1 MICMPERI
9 RTRSF
14 LPIMAA
20 GLLVLGGAGVATSA
34 PVRAPQAAALMA
46 KARDDIVRGDGLGA
60 ELHLKA
66 AQAAG
71 ATHDDVAA
79 RMGEAFIYQGKRD
92 KAREW
97 LAPGK
102 FAPDE
107 AAHGFHLLGLLEHG
121 EGNLAAAERAYD
133 RATAL
138 APKSVSLWVDL
149 GYLRYASGDQLKAIE
164 AADLALSLDPNNV
177 RALEFRGLIV
187 RDQYGLTAA
196 LPWLEAA
203 LVQAPDDRSVLREY
217 AATLGDLGRAG
228 EMLAATRKLLRRDA
242 RNARGLLLLAELAV
256 RADDTGLARTLLNRT
271 GDQIRN
277 LPARMLLDGILEL
290 RSGNYLLAIEA
301 LEPLVQRQPG
311 NAQAQELLASA
322 YYANGD
328 ARMVVRRFGALAA
341 RSDAS
346 PYLMTVVARA
356 LEVLGDREH
365 AVPLLERA
373 ARSLDRPFA
382 GVPEN
387 QPVGSLLAA
396 HNSGEAEAVAERMRA
411 ATPGS
416 ADAQALAGDV
426 QLLLGHSAAAVERYR
441 LASRVRMPDSLLQ
454 RMVSA
459 MIQAG
464 QQRDAAALV
473 EAYLMQTPSS
483 PVAVRLAASLAAG
496 QGDWER
502 ARQLLEFLR
511 VNGSGQDVRLL
522 SDLSQA
528 QLRSGDPTSAE
539 ATARE
544 AYRLQPS
551 SPLAARAW
559 GTCLNAL
566 KQRPED
572 ARALLAKA
580 GG

>member
-1 MICMPERI
+1 MTCMAKGAI
-9 RTRSF
+9 RRSL
-14 LPIMAA
+14 LPIAAA
-20 GLLVLGGAGVATSA
+20 GLLALGGAGAAT
-34 PVRAPQAAALMA
+34 PQPQAAALIA
-46 KARDDIVRGDGLGA
+46 KARDDIARGDGLGA

-66 AQAAG
+66 AQTAG
-71 ATHDDVAA
+71 ATRDEVAA
-79 RMGEAFIYQGKRD
+79 RMGEAFIYQGKRN

-102 FAPDE
+102 FAPDD

-121 EGNLAAAERAYD
+121 DGNLAAAGQAYD
-133 RATAL
+133 KAVAL
-138 APKSVSLWVDL
+138 APKSVSLWVNL
-149 GYLRYASGDQLKAIE
+149 GYLRYASGEHMKAIE

-187 RDQYGLTAA
+187 RDQYGMAAA

-217 AATLGDLGRAG
+217 AATLGDLGRG
-228 EMLAATRKLLRRDA
+228 SDMLAASRKLMARDA
-242 RNARGLLLLAELAV
+242 RNARGLLLLAQLAL
-256 RADDTGLARTLLNRT
+256 RAGDNGLARTLLNRT
-271 GDQIRN
+271 GDQLKA
-277 LPARMLLDGILEL
+277 LPAKILVDGLLEL

-311 NAQAQELLASA
+311 NVQAQELLASA
-322 YYANGD
+322 YYASGD
-328 ARMVVRRFGALAA
+328 ARMVVRRFGALAL

-346 PYLMTVVARA
+346 PYLLTVVARA
-356 LEVLGDREH
+356 HEVLGERGE
-365 AVPLLERA
+365 AAPLLQRA
-373 ARSLDRPFA
+373 ARSVDRPFTGA
-382 GVPEN
+382 PEN
-387 QPVGSLLAA
+387 QPVGALLAA
-396 HNSGEAEAVAERMRA
+396 RNFGAAEAAAERMRA
-411 ATPGS
+411 SQPGS

-426 QLLLGHSAAAVERYR
+426 QLILGHGAAAVVRYR

-454 RMVSA
+454 RTVAA
-459 MIQAG
+459 MIMAG

-473 EAYLMQTPSS
+473 EAYLVQTPSS

-496 QGDWER
+496 QGDWAR
-502 ARQLLEFLR
+502 ARQLLEYLR
-511 VNGSGQDVRLL
+511 ANGSGQDVRLL
-522 SDLSQA
+522 ADLSQA
-528 QLRSGDPTSAE
+528 QLRSGDAEAAE

-559 GTCLNAL
+559 GLCLNAL
-566 KQRPED
+566 KQRPAD

-580 GG
+580 QALGA

>member
-1 MICMPERI
+1 MPEGLLG
-9 RTRSF
+9 RSL
-14 LPIMAA
+14 LPIVAA
-20 GLLVLGGAGVATSA
+20 GLLALGGAGAAT
-34 PVRAPQAAALMA
+34 PQPQATTLIA
-46 KARDDIVRGDGLGA
+46 KARDDIARGDGLGA

-71 ATHDDVAA
+71 ATRDDVAA
-79 RMGEAFIYQGKRD
+79 RMGEAFVYQGKRD

-121 EGNLAAAERAYD
+121 EGNLAAAGQAYD

-149 GYLRYASGDQLKAIE
+149 GYLRYASGEHLKAIE

-187 RDQYGLTAA
+187 RDQYGMAAA

-217 AATLGDLGRAG
+217 AATLGDLGRG
-228 EMLAATRKLLRRDA
+228 SEMLAASRRLMGRDA
-242 RNARGLLLLAELAV
+242 RNARGLLLLAELAM
-256 RADDTGLARTLLNRT
+256 RADDNGLARTLLNRT
-271 GDQIRN
+271 GDQLKS
-277 LPARMLLDGILEL
+277 LPAKMLLDGILEL

-311 NAQAQELLASA
+311 NMQAQDLLASS

-346 PYLMTVVARA
+346 PYLLTLVGRA
-356 LEVLGDREH
+356 HEVLGERDQ
-365 AVPLLERA
+365 AVPLLQRA
-373 ARSLDRPFA
+373 ARSVVRPFS

-387 QPVGSLLAA
+387 QPVGALLAA
-396 HNSGEAEAVAERMRA
+396 HNFGAAEAAAERMRA
-411 ATPGS
+411 SMPGS

-426 QLLLGHSAAAVERYR
+426 QLLLGHGAAAVERYR

-454 RMVSA
+454 RMVAA

-464 QQRDAAALV
+464 QQREAATLV
-473 EAYLMQTPSS
+473 EAYLVQTPSS
-483 PVAVRLAASLAAG
+483 PLAVRLAASLAAG
-496 QGDWER
+496 QGDWDR
-502 ARQLLEFLR
+502 ARQLLEYLR
-511 VNGSGQDVRLL
+511 ANGSGQDVRLL
-522 SDLSQA
+522 ADLSQA
-528 QLRSGDPTSAE
+528 QLRSGDATSAE
-539 ATARE
+539 ASARE
-544 AYRLQPS
+544 AYRLGPAN
-551 SPLAARAW
+551 PLAARAW
-559 GTCLNAL
+559 GICLGAL
-566 KQRPED
+566 KQRPAD

-580 GG
+580 QALGG

>member
-1 MICMPERI
+1 MAKRNLRPGYWP
-9 RTRSF
+9 
-14 LPIMAA
+14 LVAA
-20 GLLVLGGAGVATSA
+20 GLLGLAGPGAAASS
-34 PVRAPQAAALMA
+34 PQAAALIA
-46 KARDDIVRGDGLGA
+46 KARDDISRGDGLGA

-66 AQAAG
+66 ALAAG
-71 ATHDDVAA
+71 ATRDDIAA

-97 LAPGK
+97 LEPGH

-121 EGNLAAAERAYD
+121 EGKLPAAALAYD
-133 RATAL
+133 RAIAL
-138 APKSVSLWVDL
+138 APKAVSLWVDV
-149 GYLRYASGDQLKAIE
+149 GYLRYASGEHMKAIE

-203 LVQAPDDRSVLREY
+203 LMQAPEDRSVLGEY
-217 AATLGDLGRAG
+217 AATLGDLGRTT
-228 EMLAATRKLLRRDA
+228 EMLGVTRRLLRRDS
-242 RNARGLLLLAELAV
+242 RNARGLLLQAELAAQ
-256 RADDTGLARTLLNRT
+256 ADDTSLARTLLGKT
-271 GDQIRN
+271 GDQLKN
-277 LPARMLLDGILEL
+277 LPAKMLLSGILEL

-301 LEPLVQRQPG
+301 LEPLVSKQPA

-322 YYANGD
+322 YYASGD
-328 ARMVVRRFGALAA
+328 AKAVVRRFGALAS

-346 PYLMTVVARA
+346 PYLLTLVARA
-356 LEVLGDREH
+356 HEVLGEREL

-373 ARSLDRPFA
+373 ARSIDRPFA
-382 GVPEN
+382 AVPEN

-396 HNSGEAEAVAERMRA
+396 LNFGGAEAATERMRTA
-411 ATPGS
+411 SPGS

-426 QLLLGHSAAAVERYR
+426 QLLLGRGAAAAERYR
-441 LASRVRMPDSLLQ
+441 LASRVRMPQSLLL
-454 RMVSA
+454 RLVGAMVL
-459 MIQAG
+459 AG
-464 QQRDAAALV
+464 QQQDAATLV
-473 EAYLMQTPSS
+473 EAYLVQTPSS

-502 ARQLLEFLR
+502 ATQLLEYLR
-511 VNGSGQDVRLL
+511 QTSSGQDVRLL
-522 SDLSQA
+522 ADLSQA
-528 QLRSGDPTSAE
+528 QLRGGDAEGAE

-544 AYRLQPS
+544 AYRLQPAN
-551 SPLAARAW
+551 PAAARAW

-566 KQRPED
+566 KQRPGD
-572 ARALLAKA
+572 ARALIVKA
-580 GG
+580 QSTGG

>member
-1 MICMPERI
+1 MPKGVLK
-9 RTRSF
+9 RSL
-14 LPIMAA
+14 LPIVAVGILM
-20 GLLVLGGAGVATSA
+20 LGGAGAATPS
-34 PVRAPQAAALMA
+34 PQAATLI
-46 KARDDIVRGDGLGA
+46 ARAQGDIARGDGLGA
-60 ELHLKA
+60 ELHLKS

-71 ATHDDVAA
+71 ATRLDIAA

-97 LAPGK
+97 LVPGE

-121 EGNLAAAERAYD
+121 EGHLEAAARAYD
-133 RATAL
+133 RATVL

-164 AADLALSLDPNNV
+164 AVDMALSLDPNNV

-187 RDQYGLTAA
+187 RDQYGLAAA

-203 LVQAPDDRSVLREY
+203 LAQAPDDRSVLREY
-217 AATLGDLGRAG
+217 AATLGDLGRTS
-228 EMLAATRKLLRRDA
+228 EMLEVTRRLLRRDA

-256 RADDTGLARTLLNRT
+256 RGDDTGLARTMLNRT
-271 GDQIRN
+271 GDQLKN

-301 LEPLVQRQPG
+301 LEPLAQRQPG

-328 ARMVVRRFGALAA
+328 ARMVVRRFGPLAA

-346 PYLMTVVARA
+346 PYLLTLVGRA
-356 LEVLGDREH
+356 HEVLGDREH
-365 AVPLLERA
+365 AVPLLQRA
-373 ARSLDRPFA
+373 ARSIDRPYT
-382 GVPEN
+382 GVPDN
-387 QPVGSLLAA
+387 QPVGALLAEHDFGA
-396 HNSGEAEAVAERMRA
+396 AEAAAERMRKA
-411 ATPGS
+411 MPGS
-416 ADAQALAGDV
+416 ADAHALAGDV
-426 QLLLGHSAAAVERYR
+426 QLLLGHGAAAVERYR
-441 LASRVRMPDSLLQ
+441 LASRVRMPESLLQ

-459 MIQAG
+459 MILAG

-473 EAYLMQTPSS
+473 EAYLLQTPSS

-496 QGDWER
+496 QGDWAR
-502 ARQLLEFLR
+502 ARQLLQFLR
-511 VNGSGQDVRLL
+511 DNGSAKDVRLL
-522 SDLSQA
+522 ADLSQA
-528 QLRSGDPTSAE
+528 ELRSGDAESAE

-544 AYRLQPS
+544 AYRLQPAN
-551 SPLAARAW
+551 PLAARAW
-559 GTCLNAL
+559 GNCLGAL
-566 KQRPED
+566 KQRPAD
-572 ARALLAKA
+572 AQALLAKA
-580 GG
+580 QAMGG

>member
-1 MICMPERI
+1 MIFMPEGLLKH
-9 RTRSF
+9 S
-14 LPIMAA
+14 LLSLVAS
-20 GLLVLGGAGVATSA
+20 GLLVLGGAGTATSPPSA
-34 PVRAPQAAALMA
+34 SALIA
-46 KARDDIVRGDGLGA
+46 KAQADIAKGDGLGA

-66 AQAAG
+66 AQAVG
-71 ATHDDVAA
+71 ASKLDVAA
-79 RMGEAFIYQGKRD
+79 RMGEAFIYQGRRD

-97 LAPGK
+97 LAPGI
-102 FAPDE
+102 FAPND

-121 EGNLAAAERAYD
+121 EGNLEAAARAYD

-149 GYLRYASGDQLKAIE
+149 GYLRYASGDQVKAIE

-187 RDQYGLTAA
+187 RDQYGLAAA

-217 AATLGDLGRAG
+217 AATLGDLGRTR
-228 EMLAATRKLLRRDA
+228 EMLGITRRLLRRDA

-256 RADDTGLARTLLNRT
+256 RADDNGLARTLLNRT
-271 GDQIRN
+271 GGQLSK
-277 LPARMLLDGILEL
+277 LPAAMLLNGILEL
-290 RSGNYLLAIEA
+290 RSGNNLLAIEA
-301 LEPLVQRQPG
+301 LEPLAQQQPG
-311 NAQAQELLASA
+311 NSQAQELLASA

-328 ARMVVRRFGALAA
+328 SRMIVRRFGPMAT
-341 RSDAS
+341 RDEAS
-346 PYLMTVVARA
+346 AYMLTLVGRA
-356 LEVLGDREH
+356 HEVLGEREL
-365 AVPLLERA
+365 AAPLLQRATRLIER
-373 ARSLDRPFA
+373 PYA

-387 QPVGSLLAA
+387 HPIGALLAA
-396 HNSGEAEAVAERMRA
+396 HNFGAAETAAERMRA
-411 ATPGS
+411 AMPGS

-426 QLLLGHSAAAVERYR
+426 QFLQGNGAAALERYR
-441 LASRVRMPDSLLQ
+441 LASRVRMPESLLQ

-459 MIQAG
+459 MILAG
-464 QQRDAAALV
+464 QQQGAAVLV
-473 EAYLMQTPSS
+473 EAYLLQTPSS

-496 QGDWER
+496 QGDWAR
-502 ARQLLEFLR
+502 ARQLLQFLR
-511 VNGSGQDVRLL
+511 DSGSAKDVRLL
-522 SDLSQA
+522 ADLSQA
-528 QLRSGDPTSAE
+528 QLRSGDAENAE

-551 SPLAARAW
+551 NPFAARAW
-559 GTCLNAL
+559 GICLNAL

-580 GG
+580 QSMGG

>member
-1 MICMPERI
+1 MICMPEGLR
-9 RTRSF
+9 RSL

-20 GLLVLGGAGVATSA
+20 GLLALGGAGAAT
-34 PVRAPQAAALMA
+34 PAPQAAALIA
-46 KARDDIVRGDGLGA
+46 KASDDIARGDGLGA

-71 ATHDDVAA
+71 ASRDDIAA

-97 LAPGK
+97 LQPGK

-121 EGNLAAAERAYD
+121 EGNLAAAGQAYD
-133 RATAL
+133 KAVAL

-149 GYLRYASGDQLKAIE
+149 GYLRYASGEQLKAIE

-187 RDQYGLTAA
+187 RDQYGLAAA

-203 LVQAPDDRSVLREY
+203 RAHAPDDRSVLREY
-217 AATLGDLGRAG
+217 AATLGDLGRASD
-228 EMLAATRKLLRRDA
+228 MLAASRRLLARDG
-242 RNARGLLLLAELAV
+242 RNARGLLLLAELAL
-256 RADDTGLARTLLNRT
+256 RADDNGLARTLLNRT
-271 GDQIRN
+271 GGQLKA
-277 LPARMLLDGILEL
+277 LPAKMLIDGILEL

-301 LEPLVQRQPG
+301 LEPLAQRQPANG
-311 NAQAQELLASA
+311 QALELLASA

-328 ARMVVRRFGALAA
+328 ARMVVRRFDALAG

-346 PYLMTVVARA
+346 PYLLTVVARA
-356 LEVLGDREH
+356 HEVLGEREK
-365 AVPLLERA
+365 AVPLLQRA
-373 ARSLDRPFA
+373 ARSGERPYV

-387 QPVGSLLAA
+387 QPVGALLAA
-396 HNSGEAEAVAERMRA
+396 QNFGAAQAAAERMREA
-411 ATPGS
+411 MPGS
-416 ADAQALAGDV
+416 ADAQAAAGDV
-426 QLLLGHSAAAVERYR
+426 QLLLGHGAAAVERYR
-441 LASRVRMPDSLLQ
+441 LASQVRMPESLLQ
-454 RMVSA
+454 RTVSA
-459 MIQAG
+459 MILAG
-464 QQRDAAALV
+464 QQREAAGLV
-473 EAYLMQTPSS
+473 EAYLVQTPSS
-483 PVAVRLAASLAAG
+483 RVAVRLVASLAAV
-496 QGDWER
+496 QGDWAR

-511 VNGSGQDVRLL
+511 ANGSGRDVRLL
-522 SDLSQA
+522 ADLSQA
-528 QLRSGDPTSAE
+528 QLRSGDAETAE

-551 SPLAARAW
+551 NPLAARAW
-559 GTCLNAL
+559 GVCLNAL
-566 KQRPED
+566 KQRPGD

-580 GG
+580 GS

>member
-1 MICMPERI
+1 MPEGLLR
-9 RTRSF
+9 RSL
-14 LPIMAA
+14 LPIVAA
-20 GLLVLGGAGVATSA
+20 GLLALGGAGAAT
-34 PVRAPQAAALMA
+34 PQPQATTLIA
-46 KARDDIVRGDGLGA
+46 KARDDIARGDGLGA

-71 ATHDDVAA
+71 ATRDDVAA
-79 RMGEAFIYQGKRD
+79 RMGEAFVYQGKHD

-121 EGNLAAAERAYD
+121 EGNLAAAGQAYD

-149 GYLRYASGDQLKAIE
+149 GYLRYASGEHLKAIE

-187 RDQYGLTAA
+187 RDQYGMAAA

-217 AATLGDLGRAG
+217 AATLGDLGRG
-228 EMLAATRKLLRRDA
+228 SEMLAASRRLMGRDA
-242 RNARGLLLLAELAV
+242 RNARGLLLLAELAM
-256 RADDTGLARTLLNRT
+256 RADDNGLARTLLNRT
-271 GDQIRN
+271 GDQLKS
-277 LPARMLLDGILEL
+277 LPAKMLLDGILEL

-301 LEPLVQRQPG
+301 LEPLAQRQPG
-311 NAQAQELLASA
+311 NMQAQELLASA

-346 PYLMTVVARA
+346 PYLLTLVGRA
-356 LEVLGDREH
+356 HEVLGERDQ
-365 AVPLLERA
+365 AVPLLQRA
-373 ARSLDRPFA
+373 ARSIERPFS

-387 QPVGSLLAA
+387 QPVGAWLAA
-396 HNSGEAEAVAERMRA
+396 HNFSAAEAAAERMRA
-411 ATPGS
+411 SMPGS

-426 QLLLGHSAAAVERYR
+426 QLLLGHGAAAVERYR

-454 RMVSA
+454 RMVAA

-464 QQRDAAALV
+464 QQREAATLV
-473 EAYLMQTPSS
+473 EAYLVQSPSS
-483 PVAVRLAASLAAG
+483 PLAVRLAASLAAG
-496 QGDWER
+496 QGDWDR
-502 ARQLLEFLR
+502 ARQLLEYLR
-511 VNGSGQDVRLL
+511 ANGSGQDVRLL
-522 SDLSQA
+522 ADLSQA
-528 QLRSGDPTSAE
+528 QLRSGDATSAE
-539 ATARE
+539 ASARE
-544 AYRLQPS
+544 AYRLGPAN
-551 SPLAARAW
+551 PLAARAW
-559 GTCLNAL
+559 GICLGAL
-566 KQRPED
+566 KQRPAD

-580 GG
+580 QALGG

>member
-1 MICMPERI
+1 MPS
-9 RTRSF
+9 RSLMRSL
-14 LPIMAA
+14 LPISAA
-20 GLLVLGGAGVATSA
+20 GLLVLGGAGAAT
-34 PVRAPQAAALMA
+34 PAPQAAALI
-46 KARDDIVRGDGLGA
+46 ARAQDDIARGDGLGA

-71 ATHDDVAA
+71 ATRDDVAA

-102 FAPDE
+102 FSADE

-121 EGNLAAAERAYD
+121 EGNLVAAAQAYD
-133 RATAL
+133 KATTL
-138 APKSVSLWVDL
+138 APKSVTLWVDL
-149 GYLRYASGDQLKAIE
+149 GYLRYASGEHMKAIE
-164 AADLALSLDPNNV
+164 AADLALSLDPGNV

-187 RDQYGLTAA
+187 RDQYGLAA
-196 LPWLEAA
+196 SLPWLEAA

-217 AATLGDLGRAG
+217 AATLGDLGRG
-228 EMLAATRKLLRRDA
+228 SEMLAAARRLMTRDA
-242 RNARGLLLLAELAV
+242 RNARGLLLLAQLAA
-256 RADDTGLARTLLNRT
+256 RADDNGLARTLLNRT
-271 GDQIRN
+271 AGQLKD

-290 RSGNYLLAIEA
+290 RAGNYLLAIEA

-328 ARMVVRRFGALAA
+328 ASMVVRRFGAAAA

-346 PYLMTVVARA
+346 PYLLTVVARA
-356 LEVLGDREH
+356 HEFLGERDQ
-365 AVPLLERA
+365 AVPLLQRA
-373 ARSLDRPFA
+373 ALSVGRA
-382 GVPEN
+382 YVGVPEN
-387 QPVGSLLAA
+387 QPVGALLAA
-396 HNSGEAEAVAERMRA
+396 RNFGGAESAAERMRA
-411 ATPGS
+411 AMAGS
-416 ADAQALAGDV
+416 ADAQTAAGDV
-426 QLLLGHSAAAVERYR
+426 QLLLGHGAAAVERYR
-441 LASRVRMPDSLLQ
+441 LASQVRMPDSLLQ
-454 RMVSA
+454 RTVSA
-459 MIQAG
+459 MILAG
-464 QQRDAAALV
+464 QQRDATVLV
-473 EAYLMQTPSS
+473 EAYLSQTPSS

-496 QGDWER
+496 QGDWAR

-511 VNGSGQDVRLL
+511 ASGSDRDVHLL

-528 QLRSGDPTSAE
+528 QLRSSDAEAAE

-551 SPLAARAW
+551 NGLAARAW
-559 GTCLNAL
+559 GLCLNAL
-566 KQRPED
+566 KQRPAD

-580 GG
+580 QALGT

>member
-1 MICMPERI
+1 MPEGLLR
-9 RTRSF
+9 RSL
-14 LPIMAA
+14 LPIVAA
-20 GLLVLGGAGVATSA
+20 GLLALGGAGAAT
-34 PVRAPQAAALMA
+34 PQPQATTLIA
-46 KARDDIVRGDGLGA
+46 KARDDIARGDGLGA

-71 ATHDDVAA
+71 ATRDDVAA
-79 RMGEAFIYQGKRD
+79 RMGEAFVYQGKRD

-121 EGNLAAAERAYD
+121 EGNLAAAGQAYD

-149 GYLRYASGDQLKAIE
+149 GYLRYASGEHLKAIE

-187 RDQYGLTAA
+187 RDQYGMAAA

-217 AATLGDLGRAG
+217 AATLGDLGRG
-228 EMLAATRKLLRRDA
+228 SEMLAASRRLMGRDA
-242 RNARGLLLLAELAV
+242 RNARGLLLLAELAM
-256 RADDTGLARTLLNRT
+256 RADDNGLARTLLNRT
-271 GDQIRN
+271 GDQLKS
-277 LPARMLLDGILEL
+277 LPAKMLLDGILEL

-301 LEPLVQRQPG
+301 LEPLAQRQPG
-311 NAQAQELLASA
+311 NMQAQELLASA

-346 PYLMTVVARA
+346 PYLLTLVGRA
-356 LEVLGDREH
+356 HEVLGERDQ
-365 AVPLLERA
+365 AVPLLQRA
-373 ARSLDRPFA
+373 ARSIERPFS

-387 QPVGSLLAA
+387 QPVGAWLAA
-396 HNSGEAEAVAERMRA
+396 HNFSAAEAAAERMRA
-411 ATPGS
+411 SMPGS

-426 QLLLGHSAAAVERYR
+426 QLLLGHGAAAVERYR

-454 RMVSA
+454 RMVAA

-464 QQRDAAALV
+464 QQREAATLV
-473 EAYLMQTPSS
+473 EAYLVQSPSS
-483 PVAVRLAASLAAG
+483 PLAVRLAASLAAG
-496 QGDWER
+496 QGDWDR
-502 ARQLLEFLR
+502 ARQLLEYLR
-511 VNGSGQDVRLL
+511 ANGSGQDVRLL
-522 SDLSQA
+522 ADLSQA
-528 QLRSGDPTSAE
+528 QLRSGDATSAE
-539 ATARE
+539 ASARE
-544 AYRLQPS
+544 AYRLGPAN
-551 SPLAARAW
+551 PLAARAW
-559 GTCLNAL
+559 GICLGAL
-566 KQRPED
+566 KQRPAD

-580 GG
+580 QALGG

>member
-1 MICMPERI
+1 MPEGLLR
-9 RTRSF
+9 RSL
-14 LPIMAA
+14 LPIVAA
-20 GLLVLGGAGVATSA
+20 GLLALGGAGAAT
-34 PVRAPQAAALMA
+34 PQPQATTLIA
-46 KARDDIVRGDGLGA
+46 KARDDIARGDGLGA

-71 ATHDDVAA
+71 ATRDDVAA
-79 RMGEAFIYQGKRD
+79 RMGEAFVYQGKRD

-121 EGNLAAAERAYD
+121 EGNLAAAGQAYD

-149 GYLRYASGDQLKAIE
+149 GYLRYASGEHLKAIE

-187 RDQYGLTAA
+187 RDQYGMAAA

-217 AATLGDLGRAG
+217 AATLGDLGRG
-228 EMLAATRKLLRRDA
+228 SEMLAASRRLMGRDA
-242 RNARGLLLLAELAV
+242 RNARGLLLLAELAM
-256 RADDTGLARTLLNRT
+256 RADDNGLARTLLNRT
-271 GDQIRN
+271 GDQLKS
-277 LPARMLLDGILEL
+277 LPAKMLLDGILEL

-301 LEPLVQRQPG
+301 LEPLAQRQPG
-311 NAQAQELLASA
+311 NMQAQELLASA

-346 PYLMTVVARA
+346 PYLLTLVGRA
-356 LEVLGDREH
+356 HEVLGERDQ
-365 AVPLLERA
+365 AVPLLQRA
-373 ARSLDRPFA
+373 ARSIERPFS

-387 QPVGSLLAA
+387 QPVGAWLAA
-396 HNSGEAEAVAERMRA
+396 HNFSAAEAAAERMRA
-411 ATPGS
+411 SMPGS

-426 QLLLGHSAAAVERYR
+426 QLLLGHGAAAVERYR

-454 RMVSA
+454 RMVAA

-464 QQRDAAALV
+464 QQREAATLV
-473 EAYLMQTPSS
+473 EAYLVQTPSS
-483 PVAVRLAASLAAG
+483 PLAVRLAASLAAG
-496 QGDWER
+496 QGDWDR
-502 ARQLLEFLR
+502 ARQLLEYLR
-511 VNGSGQDVRLL
+511 ANGSGQDVRLL
-522 SDLSQA
+522 ADLSQA
-528 QLRSGDPTSAE
+528 QLRSGDATSAE
-539 ATARE
+539 ASARE
-544 AYRLQPS
+544 AYRLGPAN
-551 SPLAARAW
+551 PLAARAW
-559 GTCLNAL
+559 GICLGAL
-566 KQRPED
+566 KQRPAD

-580 GG
+580 QALGG